1 MKIRDLLIILPVV
14 ANEALVGAISS
25 DSWTLERRIGKSD
38 TARCS
43 TQCGS
48 PPLDDCI
55 KTIKVILADF
65 TEVCE
70 TPDVAL
76 AAAAFT
82 HLNCAFTV
90 NPSQSAENSGPS
102 CISRNDFES
111 VASNLAK
118 ACPGAQSAGGCF
130 LFSDGRSICVVSRDI
145 TALDHCQPETLI

>member
-1 MKIRDLLIILPVV
+1 MKIRNFLIVLTVV
-14 ANEALVGAISS
+14 ANKVLAGAISS

-48 PPLDDCI
+48 PPLDDCV
-55 KTIKVILADF
+55 KVIKVLLADF
-65 TEVCE
+65 TEICE
-70 TPDVAL
+70 TAGAL
-76 AAAAFT
+76 TAAAFA

-90 NPSQSAENSGPS
+90 NPSQSVENSGPS
-102 CISRNDFES
+102 CISRKDFNS

-130 LFSDGRSICVVSRDI
+130 LFSDGRSICVMSTDH
-145 TALDHCQPETLI
+145 TALNDCHAETLV